1 MAKKKI
7 AYRGL
12 EIEELQAKSME
23 ELVKIMPSRSRRSLK
38 RGFSEIQK
46 KLLGRV
52 KQVRKDMDA
61 GKKVKPIRTEC
72 RDMIVLPDM
81 VGMEFEVY
89 NGKEFYKVLLDLEML
104 GQYLGEFSLS
114 RKPVKHSAPG
124 IGATRSSLFVP
135 VK

>member
-7 AYRGL
+7 TYRGL
-12 EIEELQAKSME
+12 EIEELQAKSMD
-23 ELVKIMPSRSRRSLK
+23 ELVKIMPARTRRSLK

-89 NGKEFYKVLLDLEML
+89 NGKEFLKILIDIEML
-104 GQYLGEFSLS
+104 GQYLGEFSLC

>member
-1 MAKKKI
+1 MAKKKV

-12 EIEELQAKSME
+12 EIEELQAKSMD
-23 ELVKIMPSRSRRSLK
+23 ELVKIMPARARRSLK

-46 KLLGRV
+46 KLLARV
-52 KQVRKDMDA
+52 KVARKDIDA

-72 RDMIVLPDM
+72 RDMLVLPDM
-81 VGMEFEVY
+81 VGMEFEIY
-89 NGKEFYKVLLDLEML
+89 NGKEFLKVLIDIEML
-104 GQYLGEFSLS
+104 GQYLGEFSLN

>member
-1 MAKKKI
+1 MAKKKLT
-7 AYRGL
+7 YRGL
-12 EIEELQAKSME
+12 EIEELQAKSMD
-23 ELVKIMPSRSRRSLK
+23 ELVKLLPARPRRSLK

-46 KLLGRV
+46 KLLARI
-52 KQVRKDMDA
+52 KEARKDLDA

-72 RDMIVLPDM
+72 RDMVILPDM
-81 VGMEFEVY
+81 VGMEFMVY
-89 NGKEFYKVLLDLEML
+89 NGKEFLLVLIDIEMI
-104 GQYLGEFSLS
+104 GQYLGEFALN

>member
-81 VGMEFEVY
+81 VGMEFEIY
-89 NGKEFYKVLLDLEML
+89 NGKEFLKILVDIEML

>member
-7 AYRGL
+7 TYRGF

-23 ELVKIMPSRSRRSLK
+23 DLVKIMPSRSRRSLK

>member
-1 MAKKKI
+1 MAKKKVT
-7 AYRGL
+7 YRGL
-12 EIEELQAKSME
+12 EIEELQAKSMD
-23 ELVKIMPSRSRRSLK
+23 ELVKIMPARTRRSLK

-46 KLLGRV
+46 KLLAKV
-52 KQVRKDMDA
+52 KEARKDLDA
-61 GKKVKPIRTEC
+61 GKKIKPIRTEC
-72 RDMIVLPDM
+72 RDMPILPDM

-89 NGKEFYKVLLDLEML
+89 NGKEFLKFLIEIEML
-104 GQYLGEFSLS
+104 GQYLGEFSLN

>member
-1 MAKKKI
+1 MAKKKVT
-7 AYRGL
+7 YRGL
-12 EIEELQAKSME
+12 EIEELQAKSMD
-23 ELVKIMPSRSRRSLK
+23 ELVKIMPSRTRRSLT

-46 KLLGRV
+46 KLLARV
-52 KQVRKDMDA
+52 KQARKDLDA
-61 GKKVKPIRTEC
+61 GKKIKPIRTEC

-81 VGMEFEVY
+81 VGMEFEIY
-89 NGKEFYKVLLDLEML
+89 NGKEFLKVLIDIEML
-104 GQYLGEFSLS
+104 GQYLGEFSLN

>member
-1 MAKKKI
+1 MAKKKV

-12 EIEELQAKSME
+12 EIEELQAKSMD
-23 ELVKIMPSRSRRSLK
+23 ELVKIMPSRARRSLK

-46 KLLGRV
+46 KLLARV
-52 KQVRKDMDA
+52 KDARKELDV
-61 GKKVKPIRTEC
+61 GKKIKPIRTEC

-81 VGMEFEVY
+81 VGMEFSVY
-89 NGKEFYKVLLDLEML
+89 NGKEFLTFMVEIEMI
-104 GQYLGEFSLS
+104 GQYLGEFALN

>member
-81 VGMEFEVY
+81 VGMEFEIY
-89 NGKEFYKVLLDLEML
+89 NGKEFLKILIDIEML